1 MAQEHSHDHAYLHE
15 HNIPHLHHETDVH
28 DADHNHEHAHSHDH
42 TEGHGHVHENT
53 QAVLN
58 RLSRAIGHLES
69 VRKMVEN
76 GRDCSEVLIQIAAV
90 RAAITNI
97 GKVILQDHIQQLLQL
112 VGAVHPQAG
121 QQRTAAADGH
131 DDIGKQ
137 LPGVRQHLPCTDD
150 IHCIH
155 HPGKQENGTHDGA
168 EGGNI
173 LVPLLGAFLLLGGHI
188 RTVDWLLLPGGGRL
202 WWGISIPRAA
212 SCSSF
217 CTFWSMPFRINN
229 STPNGPDIAITI
241 KMAMVGIL
249 AK

>member
-42 TEGHGHVHENT
+42 AEGHGHVHENT

-97 GKVILQDHIQQLLQL
+97 GKVILQDHIQHCI
-112 VGAVHPQAG
+112 VDAVE
-121 QQRTAAADGH
+121 H
-131 DDIGKQ
+131 DDEQ
-137 LPGVRQHLPCTDD
+137 ALDAPRQ
-150 IHCIH
+150 
-155 HPGKQENGTHDGA
+155 
-168 EGGNI
+168 
-173 LVPLLGAFLLLGGHI
+173 
-188 RTVDWLLLPGGGRL
+188 
-202 WWGISIPRAA
+202 
-212 SCSSF
+212 
-217 CTFWSMPFRINN
+217 
-229 STPNGPDIAITI
+229 AID
-241 KMAMVGIL
+241 KFV
-249 AK
+249 K

>member
-42 TEGHGHVHENT
+42 AEGHGHVHENT

-97 GKVILQDHIQQLLQL
+97 GKVILQDHIQHCI
-112 VGAVHPQAG
+112 VDAVE
-121 QQRTAAADGH
+121 H
-131 DDIGKQ
+131 DDEQALDALCQAIDKF
-137 LPGVRQHLPCTDD
+137 VR
-150 IHCIH
+150 
-155 HPGKQENGTHDGA
+155 
-168 EGGNI
+168 
-173 LVPLLGAFLLLGGHI
+173 
-188 RTVDWLLLPGGGRL
+188 
-202 WWGISIPRAA
+202 
-212 SCSSF
+212 
-217 CTFWSMPFRINN
+217 
-229 STPNGPDIAITI
+229 
-241 KMAMVGIL
+241 
-249 AK
+249 

>member
-42 TEGHGHVHENT
+42 AEGHGHVHENT

-97 GKVILQDHIQQLLQL
+97 GKVILQDHIQHCI
-112 VGAVHPQAG
+112 VDAVE
-121 QQRTAAADGH
+121 H
-131 DDIGKQ
+131 DDEQALDALCQAIGKF
-137 LPGVRQHLPCTDD
+137 V
-150 IHCIH
+150 
-155 HPGKQENGTHDGA
+155 K
-168 EGGNI
+168 
-173 LVPLLGAFLLLGGHI
+173 
-188 RTVDWLLLPGGGRL
+188 
-202 WWGISIPRAA
+202 
-212 SCSSF
+212 
-217 CTFWSMPFRINN
+217 
-229 STPNGPDIAITI
+229 
-241 KMAMVGIL
+241 
-249 AK
+249 